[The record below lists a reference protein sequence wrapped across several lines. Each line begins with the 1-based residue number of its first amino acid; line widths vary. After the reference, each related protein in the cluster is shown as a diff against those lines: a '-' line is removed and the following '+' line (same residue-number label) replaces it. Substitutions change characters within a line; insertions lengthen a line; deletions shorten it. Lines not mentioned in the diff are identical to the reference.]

1 MRWKHLAGWL
11 GAAALLGSGCATSG
25 NDQLVNTV
33 YSMNR
38 KITNIDQNLTP
49 TVTKLNET
57 VVNMGARVDAV
68 EQSSQTQAT
77 TLETMQ
83 RQLQEMKA
91 TLDDIHRRGYAKEGL
106 TPPRSSSSI
115 PSVSGS
121 GMEITPTAP
130 PGGPVPPG
138 ALEDS
143 TSMSMG
149 DDTVGDL
156 NLGGANIATSA
167 PSSPSPPAPASRT
180 VAGDERQLFEA
191 AEQSFQQQK
200 FDEAAK
206 LFGEYIEKFPNST
219 NSADARYWRATAMY
233 RMDQF
238 DAAAREYEKV
248 RKSHP
253 DSTRVPAAMYQEA
266 ASLLK
271 LGKQDEAMKLLNQLI
286 DNYPTSLPAKK
297 AKTQLE
303 RSNLRQ

>member
-38 KITNIDQNLTP
+38 KVTNIEQNLTP

-77 TLETMQ
+77 TLDTMQ
-83 RQLQEMKA
+83 RQLEEMKA

-106 TPPRSSSSI
+106 TPPRSTSSI
-115 PSVSGS
+115 PSTAGS

-149 DDTVGDL
+149 DDAMGDL
-156 NLGGANIATSA
+156 NLGGTDVATA
-167 PSSPSPPAPASRT
+167 PPPPPPATRT

-191 AEQSFQQQK
+191 AEQSFQQQQY
-200 FDEAAK
+200 DQASRQ
-206 LFGEYIEKFPNST
+206 FGEYLDKFPNSS
-219 NSADARYWRATAMY
+219 NSADARYWRATSLF
-233 RMDQF
+233 RLNQF
-238 DAAAREYEKV
+238 DAAAREYERV

-253 DSTRVPAAMYQEA
+253 DSDRVPAAMYQEA

-271 LGKQDEAMKLLNQLI
+271 LGKQDEAIKLLNQLI

-297 AKTQLE
+297 AKTQLD

>member
-83 RQLQEMKA
+83 RQLEEMKT

-106 TPPRSSSSI
+106 TPPRSTSSI
-115 PSVSGS
+115 PSTSGS

-130 PGGPVPPG
+130 MGGPVPPG

-149 DDTVGDL
+149 DDSMGDL
-156 NLGGANIATSA
+156 NLGGTDVATA
-167 PSSPSPPAPASRT
+167 PPPPPPATRT

-191 AEQSFQQQK
+191 AEQSFQKQQYDQASK
-200 FDEAAK
+200 Q
-206 LFGEYIEKFPNST
+206 FGEYLDKFPNSS
-219 NSADARYWRATAMY
+219 NSADARYWRATSMY
-233 RMDQF
+233 RLNQF
-238 DAAAREYEKV
+238 DAAAREYERV

-253 DSTRVPAAMYQEA
+253 DSDRVPAAMYQEA

-271 LGKQDEAMKLLNQLI
+271 LGKQDEAIKLLNQLI
-286 DNYPTSLPAKK
+286 DNYPTSQPAKK
-297 AKTQLE
+297 AKTQLD